1 MEIKYLVQKNKIV
14 CLFVFRLKSQE
25 GTFLLYKAVTGGCG
39 IPPLAPVDCAAAG
52 NNVPYL
58 KEQARSSALYLILL
72 NSDIDITTG
81 GGGRIVWVGREIF
94 KLPWVGKGISW
105 VRGARGSIIK

>member
-1 MEIKYLVQKNKIV
+1 MEIKYFVQKNKIF

-25 GTFLLYKAVTGGCG
+25 GAFLLYKAVTGDCG
-39 IPPLAPVDCAAAG
+39 IPQLAPVDCAATG
-52 NNVPYL
+52 YNVTYL

-81 GGGRIVWVGREIF
+81 G
-94 KLPWVGKGISW
+94 
-105 VRGARGSIIK
+105 RG